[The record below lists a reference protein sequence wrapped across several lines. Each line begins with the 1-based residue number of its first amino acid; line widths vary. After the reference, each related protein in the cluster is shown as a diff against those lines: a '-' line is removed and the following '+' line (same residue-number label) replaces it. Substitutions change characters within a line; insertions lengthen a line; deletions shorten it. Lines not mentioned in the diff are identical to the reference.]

1 MTRLKYE
8 KDELYKLNIDDILV
22 TKDNFKANLLDFS
35 KDIKI
40 DLSLYSKYKEVIKVY
55 SDISVDYFEKNKSI
69 FIISKDR
76 KYKYYTIEDLEN
88 LIDNSGKMAYIK
100 DADSKYLYLNKAFAD
115 ASFRNY

>member
-1 MTRLKYE
+1 MKSIFNKFDKYVLVISYDGNIVFANDKLLTRLKYE

-55 SDISVDYFEKNKSI
+55 SDISVDYFEK
-69 FIISKDR
+69 R
-76 KYKYYTIEDLEN
+76 
-88 LIDNSGKMAYIK
+88 G
-100 DADSKYLYLNKAFAD
+100 
-115 ASFRNY
+115 